1 MIGILTGPS
10 STSSTCPSRRVLAMP
25 CVRSAG
31 ATIHYLTLPDVPR
44 CPAGRPCI
52 TFVHGGGG
60 NAYIF
65 LRQMPFFA
73 AEGYYVIS
81 VSVRGWGS
89 SRLDGDDPEHFA
101 SERLAGDIVEVLNA
115 VGVDRTALVGHSIGG
130 FYVARMAM
138 EAPERL
144 THAVFSSTFYGLV
157 DEPATLSPPSEPR
170 LPWVTRFLNEP
181 IGASATRDDL
191 ALELRGELPPED
203 VARGE
208 AAEREGRVRTRYP
221 TQADSFT
228 PEFRASHPDLC
239 WLFDASNDGNTQVVS
254 LNLKARFRLLHD
266 SAATP
271 RALRAAY
278 AGPLLF
284 TTSECDA
291 LVHWEMVSL
300 VSSQMRTFDPAGSG
314 TTNLHWFDGPL
325 CHAPYLEDAP
335 QYNRVIL
342 DFIRDFRPAFSPTP
356 AFAAPL
362 ATRKYALLVSG
373 TFNPPHRGHV
383 RLGLHAAAALEAEGH
398 EVVSITYVPVH
409 DNYMF
414 NKVTAA
420 GSVSEILFSMEQ
432 RCELLRGLVEA
443 EGEKAERCH
452 VVNYEG
458 DHGGA
463 LLDTSPNYWERKL
476 PDGYLKTVPTMALIE
491 HFAEGV
497 RASEEGTRVGVVF
510 GVDNLAAMATWNSP
524 AKLLASADLVLV
536 SRESAS
542 VSFPRDPA
550 PLLSSVWRIETRA
563 PVPVSYEGTVLFGES
578 NGSVVNS
585 TAIRDGVVYLIPA
598 LEGDDEGLSSTAV
611 RNALQVLVAH
621 NVYWERAVCL
631 AAGELSFVVDE
642 VGGEEDGEE
651 EVKPVAEEVKPVA
664 VAPEVFS
671 NLALIE
677 KHGYDA
683 AQLAPLL
690 SAATRGAEVLEQMH
704 DKATQRGELVEVLA

>member
-1 MIGILTGPS
+1 
-10 STSSTCPSRRVLAMP
+10 MP
-25 CVRSAG
+25 NVRSAG

-44 CPAGRPCI
+44 CPAGRRCI
-52 TFVHGGGG
+52 TFVHGGAG

-65 LRQMPFFA
+65 LKQMPFFE

-89 SRLDGDDPEHFA
+89 SRLDEDDPEQFA

-144 THAVFSSTFYGLV
+144 SHAVFSSTFYGLV
-157 DEPATLSPPSEPR
+157 DEPNSSQ
-170 LPWVTRFLNEP
+170 LPWVTRFLNEK
-181 IGASATRDDL
+181 IGESAARDDL
-191 ALELRGELPPED
+191 ALELRGELPAED

-208 AAEREGRVRTRYP
+208 AAEHEGRVRTRYP
-221 TQADSFT
+221 TKADSFS
-228 PEFRASHPDLC
+228 PEFRASSPDVCL
-239 WLFDASNDGNTQVVS
+239 LFDASNDGNTQVTS
-254 LNLKARFRLLHD
+254 LNLKSRFRLLHD

-271 RALRAAY
+271 SALRAAY

-300 VSSQMRTFDPAGSG
+300 ISSQMRTCDSTGSG
-314 TTNLHWFDGPL
+314 TTKLHWFDGPL
-325 CHAPYLEDAP
+325 CHAPYLEDP
-335 QYNRVIL
+335 TQYNRVLL
-342 DFIRDFRPAFSPTP
+342 DFLRDYRPDFSPTP
-356 AFAAPL
+356 SFAAPL
-362 ATRKYALLVSG
+362 APRKYALLVSG
-373 TFNPPHRGHV
+373 TFSPPHRGHV
-383 RLGLHAAAALEAEGH
+383 RLGLQAAAALEAEGH
-398 EVVSITYVPVH
+398 EVVSITIVPVH

-420 GSVSEILFSMEQ
+420 FRKGGDSEILFSMVQ
-432 RCELLRGLVEA
+432 RCNLLRGLVEA
-443 EGEKAERCH
+443 EGKKAERCH

-458 DHGGA
+458 DHGEA

-510 GVDNLAAMATWNSP
+510 GVDNLAGMATWNSP
-524 AKLLASADLVLV
+524 ERLVASADLVLV
-536 SRESAS
+536 SRESTS

-550 PLLSSVWRIETRA
+550 PLLSPMWRIETRS

-578 NGSVVNS
+578 TGSLVNS
-585 TAIRDGVVYLIPA
+585 TATHNGLVYLTPA
-598 LEGDDEGLSSTAV
+598 LDGDDEGLSSTAI
-611 RNALQVLVAH
+611 RNALRVLVAH
-621 NVYWERAVCL
+621 NISWARAVCI
-631 AAGELSFVVDE
+631 AAGDLHMCVDE
-642 VGGEEDGEE
+642 EYGKEDGEEDGEE
-651 EVKPVAEEVKPVA
+651 DSKKKPEPVAI
-664 VAPEVFS
+664 APEVFS
-671 NLALIE
+671 SLTLIE
-677 KHGYDA
+677 KHGYDT

-690 SAATRGAEVLEQMH
+690 SAATRSAKLLQQMY
-704 DKATQRGELVEVLA
+704 DQGMERGERVEVLA